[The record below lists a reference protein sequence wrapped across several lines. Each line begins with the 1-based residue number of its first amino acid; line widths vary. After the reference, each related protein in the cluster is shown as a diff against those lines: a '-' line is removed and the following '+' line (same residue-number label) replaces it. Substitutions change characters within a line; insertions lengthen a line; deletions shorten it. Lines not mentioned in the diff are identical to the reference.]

1 MSSEDQRDSRQQ
13 EPGRLVRPYYM
24 TGGRTRPA
32 HDDLELETLVS
43 TTALGATSPKVG
55 GVERRAI
62 VSLCRD
68 LLSIAE
74 VSARLDLPLGVARV
88 LIGDMAEEGFVILH
102 RPTTVGDRPDLALL
116 QRVLY
121 GLQTNL

>member
-1 MSSEDQRDSRQQ
+1 MSSEDQRDNRQR
-13 EPGRLVRPYYM
+13 EPGRLVRPYYLA
-24 TGGRTRPA
+24 GGRTRTA
-32 HDDLELETLVS
+32 HQDLELETLVS
-43 TTALGATSPKVG
+43 TTALGATSPKVS

-88 LIGDMAEEGFVILH
+88 LIGDMADEGFVILH
-102 RPTTVGDRPDLALL
+102 RPTTIGDRPDLALL

-121 GLQTNL
+121 GLHQL

>member
-1 MSSEDQRDSRQQ
+1 MSSEDRQDNRQ

-24 TGGRTRPA
+24 TGGRGRPA
-32 HDDLELETLVS
+32 QDDLEVETLVS
-43 TTALGATSPKVG
+43 TTALGDTSPRLG

-62 VSLCRD
+62 VALCHD
-68 LLSIAE
+68 LLSVAE

-88 LIGDMAEEGFVILH
+88 LIGDMAAEGFVILH
-102 RPTTVGDRPDLALL
+102 RPASVGDRPDLALL

-121 GLQTNL
+121 GLHQL

>member
-1 MSSEDQRDSRQQ
+1 
-13 EPGRLVRPYYM
+13 
-24 TGGRTRPA
+24 
-32 HDDLELETLVS
+32 
-43 TTALGATSPKVG
+43 
-55 GVERRAI
+55 VERHAI

-88 LIGDMAEEGFVILH
+88 LIGDMAEQGLVILH

-121 GLQTNL
+121 GLHQL

>member
-13 EPGRLVRPYYM
+13 EPGRLVRPHSM

-121 GLQTNL
+121 GLHQL

>member
-1 MSSEDQRDSRQQ
+1 MTSEGQQDNRQQ

-32 HDDLELETLVS
+32 HDDLEWETLVS
-43 TTALGATSPKVG
+43 TTALGETSSKVG

-62 VSLCRD
+62 VGLCRD

-74 VSARLDLPLGVARV
+74 VSARLDLPVGVARV
-88 LIGDMAEEGFVILH
+88 LIGDMADEGFVILH
-102 RPTTVGDRPDLALL
+102 RPTSVGDRPDLALL

-121 GLQTNL
+121 GLDRL

>member
-1 MSSEDQRDSRQQ
+1 MSSEDQRDNRPE

-88 LIGDMAEEGFVILH
+88 LIGDMADEGFVILH

-121 GLQTNL
+121 GLHQL

>member
-1 MSSEDQRDSRQQ
+1 MSSEDQRDNRQQ

-74 VSARLDLPLGVARV
+74 VSARRALPLGVARV

-121 GLQTNL
+121 GLHQL

>member
-1 MSSEDQRDSRQQ
+1 MSSEDQQDNRQQ

-32 HDDLELETLVS
+32 HDDLEWETLVS
-43 TTALGATSPKVG
+43 TTALGETSPKVG

-88 LIGDMAEEGFVILH
+88 LVGDMADQGFLILY
-102 RPTTVGDRPDLALL
+102 RPSSDAGRPDLALL

-121 GLQTNL
+121 GLHQL

>member
-1 MSSEDQRDSRQQ
+1 MSSEDQRDNRQR

-24 TGGRTRPA
+24 TGGRGRPA
-32 HDDLELETLVS
+32 QNDLEIEALVS
-43 TTALGATSPKVG
+43 TTAQGERSPKLT
-55 GVERRAI
+55 VEQRAI
-62 VSLCRD
+62 IALCRD

-88 LIGDMAEEGFVILH
+88 VIGDMAALGLVILH

-121 GLQTNL
+121 GLNQI

>member
-1 MSSEDQRDSRQQ
+1 MSSEDQRHNRQE

-32 HDDLELETLVS
+32 HDDLEWETLVS

-62 VSLCRD
+62 LTLCRD

-74 VSARLDLPLGVARV
+74 VSAHLDLPLGVARV
-88 LIGDMAEEGFVILH
+88 LIGDMAEQGFLILH

-121 GLQTNL
+121 GLHQL

>member
-102 RPTTVGDRPDLALL
+102 RPTMVGDRPDLALL

-121 GLQTNL
+121 GLHQL

>member
-1 MSSEDQRDSRQQ
+1 MSSEDQRDNRQQ

-43 TTALGATSPKVG
+43 TTALGATSPKVS

-121 GLQTNL
+121 GLHQL

>member
-1 MSSEDQRDSRQQ
+1 MSSEDQRDNRQQ

-32 HDDLELETLVS
+32 HDDLEIETLVS

-88 LIGDMAEEGFVILH
+88 LIGDMADEGFVILH

-121 GLQTNL
+121 GLHQL

>member
-1 MSSEDQRDSRQQ
+1 MSSEDQRDNRPE

-32 HDDLELETLVS
+32 HHDLEMETLVS
-43 TTALGATSPKVG
+43 TTALGATSPHVA
-55 GVERRAI
+55 VVHRRPI
-62 VSLCRD
+62 QTLIRD
-68 LLSIAE
+68 LLSMAE

-121 GLQTNL
+121 GLHQL

>member
-1 MSSEDQRDSRQQ
+1 MSSDDQRDNRQQ

-32 HDDLELETLVS
+32 HDDLALETLVS

-121 GLQTNL
+121 GLHQL

>member
-1 MSSEDQRDSRQQ
+1 MSSEDQRDNRQQ

-24 TGGRTRPA
+24 TGGRGRPTQ
-32 HDDLELETLVS
+32 DDLEIEALVS
-43 TTALGATSPKVG
+43 TTAQGERSPKLT
-55 GVERRAI
+55 VEQRAI
-62 VSLCRD
+62 IALCRD

-88 LIGDMAEEGFVILH
+88 VIGDMAAEGLVILH

-121 GLQTNL
+121 GLNQI

>member
-1 MSSEDQRDSRQQ
+1 MSSEDQRDNRPR

-24 TGGRTRPA
+24 TGGRARPA
-32 HDDLELETLVS
+32 QNDLEIEALVS
-43 TTALGATSPKVG
+43 TTAQGERSPKLN
-55 GVERRAI
+55 VEQRAI
-62 VSLCRD
+62 IALCRD

-88 LIGDMAEEGFVILH
+88 VIGDMAAEGLVILH

-121 GLQTNL
+121 GLNQI

>member
-1 MSSEDQRDSRQQ
+1 MSSEDQRDNRQR

-24 TGGRTRPA
+24 TGGRARPA
-32 HDDLELETLVS
+32 QNDLEIEALVS
-43 TTALGATSPKVG
+43 TTAQGERSPKLT
-55 GVERRAI
+55 VEQRAI
-62 VSLCRD
+62 IALCRD

-88 LIGDMAEEGFVILH
+88 LIGDMAAEGLVILH

-121 GLQTNL
+121 GLNQI

>member
-1 MSSEDQRDSRQQ
+1 MSSEDQQDNRQQ

-32 HDDLELETLVS
+32 HDDLEWETLVS
-43 TTALGATSPKVG
+43 TTALGETSPKVG

-88 LIGDMAEEGFVILH
+88 LIGDMAEQGLVILH

-121 GLQTNL
+121 GLHQL

>member
-1 MSSEDQRDSRQQ
+1 MSSEDQRDNRQ

-24 TGGRTRPA
+24 TGGRARPTQ
-32 HDDLELETLVS
+32 DDLEIEALVS
-43 TTALGATSPKVG
+43 TTAQGERSPKLN
-55 GVERRAI
+55 VEQRAI
-62 VSLCRD
+62 IALCRD

-88 LIGDMAEEGFVILH
+88 VIGDMAAEGLVILH

-121 GLQTNL
+121 GLNQI

>member
-1 MSSEDQRDSRQQ
+1 MSSEDQRDDRQQ

-32 HDDLELETLVS
+32 HDDLEWETLVS
-43 TTALGATSPKVG
+43 TTALGATSPRVS

-62 VSLCRD
+62 LTLCRD

-74 VSARLDLPLGVARV
+74 VSAHLDLPLGVTRV
-88 LIGDMAEEGFVILH
+88 LIGDMAEQGFLILH
-102 RPTTVGDRPDLALL
+102 RPTRVGDRPDLALL

-121 GLQTNL
+121 GLHQL

>member
-1 MSSEDQRDSRQQ
+1 MSSEDQRDNRQ

-24 TGGRTRPA
+24 TGGRGRPTQ
-32 HDDLELETLVS
+32 DDLEIEALVS
-43 TTALGATSPKVG
+43 TTAMGERSPKLT
-55 GVERRAI
+55 VEQRAI
-62 VSLCRD
+62 IALCRD
-68 LLSIAE
+68 LLSVAE
-74 VSARLDLPLGVARV
+74 VSARLDLPLGVTRV
-88 LIGDMAEEGFVILH
+88 LVGDMAAEGMVILH

>member
-1 MSSEDQRDSRQQ
+1 MSSEDQRDNRQQ

-121 GLQTNL
+121 GLNQL

>member
-1 MSSEDQRDSRQQ
+1 MSSEDQQDNRQ
-13 EPGRLVRPYYM
+13 EPGRLVRPYFM

-32 HDDLELETLVS
+32 HQDLELETLIS
-43 TTALGATSPKVG
+43 TTAAGEASPNLKA
-55 GVERRAI
+55 ERYSIA
-62 VSLCRD
+62 VLCRD

-88 LIGDMAEEGFVILH
+88 LVGDMADEGLVILH

-121 GLQTNL
+121 GLHKL

>member
-1 MSSEDQRDSRQQ
+1 MSSEDQRDDRQQ

-32 HDDLELETLVS
+32 HDDLEWETLVS
-43 TTALGATSPKVG
+43 TTALGATSPKVS

-62 VSLCRD
+62 LTLCRD

-74 VSARLDLPLGVARV
+74 VSAHLDLPLGVTRV
-88 LIGDMAEEGFVILH
+88 LIGDMAEQGFLILH
-102 RPTTVGDRPDLALL
+102 RPTRVGDRPDLALL

-121 GLQTNL
+121 GLHQL